1 MSYNQIFFNK
11 TKALQVDKFL
21 ENVLY
26 KKKGYYSSNIP
37 FGSKGDFITAPGVS
51 NLFSEIIGIW
61 MISSWHILGE
71 PNKFNIVELGP
82 GDGSL
87 TKILIRTFKKFPSF
101 KKSVNIFLYEKSGLL
116 KKLQKKNINNIQV
129 KWINDF
135 DDIKEGP
142 VIFFGNEFFDAIPI
156 KQFIK
161 KKKSYLE
168 KYFSINNQ
176 NKIIKLY
183 KKAKNKDITQLKKYK
198 SIKNLKFI
206 EFPKKGLKVID
217 KIVNKVSELKGGLLL
232 VDYGYLISNNKST
245 LQSVFKHKKNNLLEN
260 LGKADITSLV
270 NFELLK
276 EHLIKK
282 KLKVK
287 NIVSQKFFLE
297 NMGIIN
303 RADNLSKKM
312 SFREQ
317 TNLYLRLKRLLD
329 KKFMGDLFKVIFA
342 YKFHKN
348 NFLGFE

>member
-1 MSYNQIFFNK
+1 M
-11 TKALQVDKFL
+11 
-21 ENVLY
+21 
-26 KKKGYYSSNIP
+26 
-37 FGSKGDFITAPGVS
+37 
-51 NLFSEIIGIW
+51 
-61 MISSWHILGE
+61 
-71 PNKFNIVELGP
+71 
-82 GDGSL
+82 
-87 TKILIRTFKKFPSF
+87 
-101 KKSVNIFLYEKSGLL
+101 
-116 KKLQKKNINNIQV
+116 
-129 KWINDF
+129 
-135 DDIKEGP
+135 
-142 VIFFGNEFFDAIPI
+142 
-156 KQFIK
+156 
-161 KKKSYLE
+161 E